1 MSSKIRKI
9 VAVLVLIVILVGG
22 YAMVSGIGG
31 KKPIKDGIKMGL
43 DIQGGV
49 HVVMEA
55 QNVGKYKTKEL
66 RELMEQTQAV
76 ITKRVDAMGIANP
89 NVTIEGTKRI
99 RVELP
104 GAKDADEAIKQIGKT
119 AQLKFTLAADQIG
132 RASCR
137 ERV

>member
-49 HVVMEA
+49 HVVME
-55 QNVGKYKTKEL
+55 V
-66 RELMEQTQAV
+66 
-76 ITKRVDAMGIANP
+76 
-89 NVTIEGTKRI
+89 
-99 RVELP
+99 
-104 GAKDADEAIKQIGKT
+104 
-119 AQLKFTLAADQIG
+119 
-132 RASCR
+132 
-137 ERV
+137 